1 MQACSIKSGCRVFGF
16 CAAGS
21 TSKVDLT
28 FHLGVLA
35 CEKSGLSFRDTMGA
49 MRKCLSTVL
58 CFLSL
63 SNQMLAECQGD
74 LAGSGTVK
82 VADELGL
89 LSMFGCA
96 EDCGESD
103 LDGDD
108 AGGVSDTL
116 LVLGSFGQ
124 SCDANAPSVWA
135 DSTFEVLFEDNVVY
149 GSGMSHDGWGGPVI
163 DTIALELDVYAPD
176 NQEEGRPALV
186 VIHGGGFFG
195 GSNEKRAFVE
205 LSNQYASRGWVVFS
219 INYRLAAQRGTVP
232 ASWFDSVQFLPQGS
246 NPNQAL
252 AMYPANRDAKAALR
266 WVTSQADQ
274 YSIDVNHVSVL
285 GGSAGAC
292 MAIAMGASND
302 GDYVT
307 ELSVMQDPTLQS
319 TNLSESFQ
327 VQTVLDFWGGRA
339 SVDAL
344 SALDDEE
351 RFGSEDAPLMI
362 VHGTA
367 DPTVDYAEA
376 TSLDSTYNANG
387 IPCTLYAIENGG
399 HGIWGATVNGAQL
412 WSLGFAFMVEQQGLT
427 VEP

>member
-1 MQACSIKSGCRVFGF
+1 
-16 CAAGS
+16 
-21 TSKVDLT
+21 
-28 FHLGVLA
+28 
-35 CEKSGLSFRDTMGA
+35 MGA
-49 MRKCLSTVL
+49 MRKCLSSLL

-63 SNQMLAECQGD
+63 SNQMLVECPGD
-74 LAGSGTVK
+74 LDGSGTVK

-89 LSMFGCA
+89 LSMFGWA
-96 EDCGESD
+96 EDRGESD

-108 AGGVSDTL
+108 AGDVSDTL

-186 VIHGGGFFG
+186 IIHGGGFFG
-195 GSNEKRAFVE
+195 GSNEQRAFVE

-232 ASWFDSVQFLPQGS
+232 ASWLDSVQFLPQGS
-246 NPNQAL
+246 NPNQSL

-344 SALDDEE
+344 SALDNEE
-351 RFGSEDAPLMI
+351 RFDSDDAPLMI

-376 TSLDSTYNANG
+376 TSLDATYNANG
-387 IPCTLYAIENGG
+387 IPCTLYPIENGG

>member
-1 MQACSIKSGCRVFGF
+1 
-16 CAAGS
+16 
-21 TSKVDLT
+21 
-28 FHLGVLA
+28 
-35 CEKSGLSFRDTMGA
+35 MGA
-49 MRKCLSTVL
+49 MRKCLSGLL

-63 SNQMLAECQGD
+63 SNQMLAECPGD
-74 LAGSGTVK
+74 LAGSGSVK
-82 VADELGL
+82 VADELGV

-96 EDCGESD
+96 QDCGESD

-135 DSTFEVLFEDNVVY
+135 DSTFGVLFEDNVVY

-232 ASWFDSVQFLPQGS
+232 ASWLDSVQFLPQGS

-351 RFGSEDAPLMI
+351 RFDSDNAPLMI

-376 TSLDSTYNANG
+376 TSLDATYNANG
-387 IPCTLYAIENGG
+387 IPCTLYPIENGG
-399 HGIWGATVNGAQL
+399 HGIWGATVNGAPL

>member
-1 MQACSIKSGCRVFGF
+1 
-16 CAAGS
+16 
-21 TSKVDLT
+21 
-28 FHLGVLA
+28 
-35 CEKSGLSFRDTMGA
+35 MGA
-49 MRKCLSTVL
+49 MRKCLSGLL

-63 SNQMLAECQGD
+63 SNQMLAECPGD
-74 LAGSGTVK
+74 LDGSGTVK

-195 GSNEKRAFVE
+195 GSNEQRAFVE

-232 ASWFDSVQFLPQGS
+232 ASWLDSVQFLPQGS

-344 SALDDEE
+344 SALDNEE
-351 RFGSEDAPLMI
+351 RFDSDNAPLMI

-376 TSLDSTYNANG
+376 TSLDATYNANG
-387 IPCTLYAIENGG
+387 IPCTLYPIENGG

>member
-1 MQACSIKSGCRVFGF
+1 MLVECPE
-16 CAAGS
+16 
-21 TSKVDLT
+21 DLD
-28 FHLGVLA
+28 
-35 CEKSGLSFRDTMGA
+35 E
-49 MRKCLSTVL
+49 
-58 CFLSL
+58 
-63 SNQMLAECQGD
+63 
-74 LAGSGTVK
+74 SGTLK

-89 LSMFGCA
+89 LSMFGWA
-96 EDCGESD
+96 EGRGESD

-108 AGGVSDTL
+108 AAGVSDPL

-124 SCDANAPSVWA
+124 SGDANAPSVWA
-135 DSTFEVLFEDNVVY
+135 DSTFGVLFEDNVVY

-186 VIHGGGFFG
+186 VIHGGGFLG

-232 ASWFDSVQFLPQGS
+232 ASWLDSVQFLPQGS

-351 RFGSEDAPLMI
+351 RFDSDNAPLMI

-376 TSLDSTYNANG
+376 TSLDATYNANG
-387 IPCTLYAIENGG
+387 IPCTLYPIENGG
-399 HGIWGATVNGAQL
+399 HGIWGATVNGAPL

>member
-1 MQACSIKSGCRVFGF
+1 
-16 CAAGS
+16 
-21 TSKVDLT
+21 
-28 FHLGVLA
+28 
-35 CEKSGLSFRDTMGA
+35 MGA
-49 MRKCLSTVL
+49 MRKCLSGLL

-63 SNQMLAECQGD
+63 SNQMLAECPGD
-74 LAGSGTVK
+74 LDESGTLK

-89 LSMFGCA
+89 LSMFGWA
-96 EDCGESD
+96 EDRGESD

-108 AGGVSDTL
+108 AAGVSDTL

-124 SCDANAPSVWA
+124 SGDANAPSVWA
-135 DSTFEVLFEDNVVY
+135 DSTFGVLFEDNVVY

-186 VIHGGGFFG
+186 VIHGGGFLG

-232 ASWFDSVQFLPQGS
+232 ASWLDSVQFLPQGS

-351 RFGSEDAPLMI
+351 RFDSDNAPLMI

-376 TSLDSTYNANG
+376 TSLDATYNANG
-387 IPCTLYAIENGG
+387 IPCTLYPIENGG
-399 HGIWGATVNGAQL
+399 HGIWGATVNGAPL

>member
-1 MQACSIKSGCRVFGF
+1 
-16 CAAGS
+16 
-21 TSKVDLT
+21 VDLT

-35 CEKSGLSFRDTMGA
+35 CEKSGLNFRDTMGA
-49 MRKCLSTVL
+49 MRKCLSGLL

-63 SNQMLAECQGD
+63 SNQMLVECPED
-74 LAGSGTVK
+74 LDESGTLK

-89 LSMFGCA
+89 LSMFGWA
-96 EDCGESD
+96 EGRGESD

-108 AGGVSDTL
+108 AAGVSDPL

-124 SCDANAPSVWA
+124 SGDANAPSVWA
-135 DSTFEVLFEDNVVY
+135 DSTFGVLFEDNVVY

-186 VIHGGGFFG
+186 VIHGGGFLG

-232 ASWFDSVQFLPQGS
+232 ASWLDSVQFLPQGS

-351 RFGSEDAPLMI
+351 RFDSDNAPLMI

-376 TSLDSTYNANG
+376 TSLDATYNANG
-387 IPCTLYAIENGG
+387 IPCTLYPIENGG
-399 HGIWGATVNGAQL
+399 HGIWGATVNGAPL

>member
-1 MQACSIKSGCRVFGF
+1 
-16 CAAGS
+16 
-21 TSKVDLT
+21 
-28 FHLGVLA
+28 
-35 CEKSGLSFRDTMGA
+35 MGA
-49 MRKCLSTVL
+49 MRKCLSGLL

-63 SNQMLAECQGD
+63 SNQMLAECPGD
-74 LAGSGTVK
+74 LAGSGSVK
-82 VADELGL
+82 VADELGV

-96 EDCGESD
+96 QDCGESD

-195 GSNEKRAFVE
+195 GSNEQRAFVE

-232 ASWFDSVQFLPQGS
+232 ASWLDSVQFLPQGS

-344 SALDDEE
+344 SALDNEE
-351 RFGSEDAPLMI
+351 RFDSDNAPLMI

-399 HGIWGATVNGAQL
+399 HGIWRATVNGAQL

>member
-1 MQACSIKSGCRVFGF
+1 
-16 CAAGS
+16 
-21 TSKVDLT
+21 
-28 FHLGVLA
+28 
-35 CEKSGLSFRDTMGA
+35 MGA
-49 MRKCLSTVL
+49 MRKCLSGLL

-63 SNQMLAECQGD
+63 SNQMLAECPGD
-74 LAGSGTVK
+74 LDGSGTVK
-82 VADELGL
+82 VADVLGL
-89 LSMFGCA
+89 LSMFGRA

-195 GSNEKRAFVE
+195 GSNEQRAFVE

-232 ASWFDSVQFLPQGS
+232 ASWLDSVQFLPQGS

-351 RFGSEDAPLMI
+351 RFDSDNAPLMI

-367 DPTVDYAEA
+367 DPTVDYAKA
-376 TSLDSTYNANG
+376 TSLDATYNANG
-387 IPCTLYAIENGG
+387 IPCTLYPIENGG

-412 WSLGFAFMVEQQGLT
+412 WSLGFAFMVEQQGLK

>member
-1 MQACSIKSGCRVFGF
+1 
-16 CAAGS
+16 
-21 TSKVDLT
+21 
-28 FHLGVLA
+28 
-35 CEKSGLSFRDTMGA
+35 MGA
-49 MRKCLSTVL
+49 MRKCLSGLL

-63 SNQMLAECQGD
+63 SNQMLAECPGD
-74 LAGSGTVK
+74 LDGSGTVK

-195 GSNEKRAFVE
+195 GSNEQRAFVE

-232 ASWFDSVQFLPQGS
+232 SSWLDSVQFLPQGS

-351 RFGSEDAPLMI
+351 RFDSDNAPLMI

>member
-1 MQACSIKSGCRVFGF
+1 MK
-16 CAAGS
+16 
-21 TSKVDLT
+21 
-28 FHLGVLA
+28 
-35 CEKSGLSFRDTMGA
+35 
-49 MRKCLSTVL
+49 KCLCGLL

-63 SNQMLAECQGD
+63 SNLMLAECPGD
-74 LAGSGTVK
+74 LDGSGTVE
-82 VADELGL
+82 VADVLGL
-89 LSMFGCA
+89 LSVFGCA
-96 EDCGESD
+96 QDCGESD

-108 AGGVSDTL
+108 AVGASDIL
-116 LVLGSFGQ
+116 LVLSYFGQ

-135 DSTFEVLFEDNVVY
+135 DSAFEVLFEDNVVY
-149 GSGMSHDGWGGPVI
+149 GAGMSHDGWGGPVI

-186 VIHGGGFFG
+186 IIHGGGFFG
-195 GSNEKRAFVE
+195 GSNEQGALVE

-232 ASWFDSVQFLPQGS
+232 ASWLNAVQFLPEGS
-246 NPNQAL
+246 NPDQAL

-274 YSIDVNHVSVL
+274 YSIDLNHVSVL
-285 GGSAGAC
+285 GGSAGAF

-302 GDYVT
+302 EDYVT

-351 RFGSEDAPLMI
+351 RFGPDDAPLMI

-367 DPTVDYAEA
+367 DPTVDYSEA
-376 TSLDSTYNANG
+376 TSLYATYNANG
-387 IPCTLYAIENGG
+387 VPCTLFPIENGG
-399 HGIWGATVNGAQL
+399 HGIWGATVDGAPL
-412 WSLGFAFMVEQQGLT
+412 WSLGFDFMVEQQGLT

>member
-1 MQACSIKSGCRVFGF
+1 
-16 CAAGS
+16 
-21 TSKVDLT
+21 
-28 FHLGVLA
+28 
-35 CEKSGLSFRDTMGA
+35 MGA
-49 MRKCLSTVL
+49 MRKCLSGLL

-63 SNQMLAECQGD
+63 SNQMLAECPGD
-74 LAGSGTVK
+74 LDESGTLK

-89 LSMFGCA
+89 LSMFGWA
-96 EDCGESD
+96 EDRGESD

-124 SCDANAPSVWA
+124 SCDDNAPSVWA
-135 DSTFEVLFEDNVVY
+135 DSTFGVLFEDNVVY

-186 VIHGGGFFG
+186 VIHGGGFLG

-232 ASWFDSVQFLPQGS
+232 ASWLDSVQFLPQGS

-285 GGSAGAC
+285 GGSAGAF

-351 RFGSEDAPLMI
+351 RFDSDNAPLMI

-376 TSLDSTYNANG
+376 TSLDATYNANG
-387 IPCTLYAIENGG
+387 IPCTLYPIENGG
-399 HGIWGATVNGAQL
+399 HGIWGATVNGAPL

>member
-1 MQACSIKSGCRVFGF
+1 
-16 CAAGS
+16 
-21 TSKVDLT
+21 
-28 FHLGVLA
+28 
-35 CEKSGLSFRDTMGA
+35 MGA
-49 MRKCLSTVL
+49 MRKCLSGLL

-63 SNQMLAECQGD
+63 SNQMLAECPGD
-74 LAGSGTVK
+74 LDESGTLK

-89 LSMFGCA
+89 LSMFGRA
-96 EDCGESD
+96 QDCGESD

-124 SCDANAPSVWA
+124 SCDDNAPSVWA
-135 DSTFEVLFEDNVVY
+135 DSTFGVLFEDNVVY

-186 VIHGGGFFG
+186 VIHGGGFLG

-232 ASWFDSVQFLPQGS
+232 ASWLDSVQFLPQGS

-285 GGSAGAC
+285 GGSAGAF

-351 RFGSEDAPLMI
+351 RFDSDNAPLMI

-376 TSLDSTYNANG
+376 TSLDATYNANG
-387 IPCTLYAIENGG
+387 IPCTLYPIENGG
-399 HGIWGATVNGAQL
+399 HGIWGATVNGAPL

>member
-1 MQACSIKSGCRVFGF
+1 
-16 CAAGS
+16 
-21 TSKVDLT
+21 
-28 FHLGVLA
+28 
-35 CEKSGLSFRDTMGA
+35 MGA
-49 MRKCLSTVL
+49 MRKCLSGLL

-63 SNQMLAECQGD
+63 SNQMLAECPGD
-74 LAGSGTVK
+74 LAGSGSVK
-82 VADELGL
+82 VADELGV

-96 EDCGESD
+96 QDCGESD

-135 DSTFEVLFEDNVVY
+135 DSTFGVLFEDNVVY

-232 ASWFDSVQFLPQGS
+232 ASWLDSVQFLPQGS

-285 GGSAGAC
+285 GGSAGAF

-344 SALDDEE
+344 SALDNEE
-351 RFGSEDAPLMI
+351 RFDSDNAPLMI

-376 TSLDSTYNANG
+376 TSLDATYNANG
-387 IPCTLYAIENGG
+387 IPCTLYPIENGG
-399 HGIWGATVNGAQL
+399 HGIWGATVNGAPL

>member
-1 MQACSIKSGCRVFGF
+1 
-16 CAAGS
+16 
-21 TSKVDLT
+21 
-28 FHLGVLA
+28 
-35 CEKSGLSFRDTMGA
+35 MGA
-49 MRKCLSTVL
+49 MRKCLSGLL

-63 SNQMLAECQGD
+63 SNQMLAECPGD
-74 LAGSGTVK
+74 LDGSGTVK

-89 LSMFGCA
+89 LSMFGWA
-96 EDCGESD
+96 EDCGESN

-108 AGGVSDTL
+108 AGSVSDTL
-116 LVLGSFGQ
+116 LVLGSFGE

-195 GSNEKRAFVE
+195 GSNEQRAFVE

-219 INYRLAAQRGTVP
+219 INYRLAAQRGTIP
-232 ASWFDSVQFLPQGS
+232 ASWLDSVQFLPQGS

-285 GGSAGAC
+285 GGSAGAF

-351 RFGSEDAPLMI
+351 RFDSDNAPLMI

-376 TSLDSTYNANG
+376 TSLDATYNANG
-387 IPCTLYAIENGG
+387 IPCTLYPIENGG

>member
-1 MQACSIKSGCRVFGF
+1 
-16 CAAGS
+16 
-21 TSKVDLT
+21 
-28 FHLGVLA
+28 
-35 CEKSGLSFRDTMGA
+35 MGA
-49 MRKCLSTVL
+49 MRKCLSGLL

-63 SNQMLAECQGD
+63 SNQMLAECPGD
-74 LAGSGTVK
+74 LDGSGTVK

-195 GSNEKRAFVE
+195 GSNEQRAFVE

-232 ASWFDSVQFLPQGS
+232 ASWLDSVQFLPQGS

-285 GGSAGAC
+285 GGSAGAL

-302 GDYVT
+302 EDYVT

-351 RFGSEDAPLMI
+351 RFDSEDAPLMI

-399 HGIWGATVNGAQL
+399 HGIWGATINGAQL

>member
-1 MQACSIKSGCRVFGF
+1 
-16 CAAGS
+16 
-21 TSKVDLT
+21 
-28 FHLGVLA
+28 
-35 CEKSGLSFRDTMGA
+35 MGA
-49 MRKCLSTVL
+49 MRKCLSGLL

-63 SNQMLAECQGD
+63 SNQMLAECPGD
-74 LAGSGTVK
+74 LDGSGTVK

-232 ASWFDSVQFLPQGS
+232 ASWLDSVQFLPQGS

-351 RFGSEDAPLMI
+351 RFDSDNAPLMI

-376 TSLDSTYNANG
+376 TSLDATYNANG
-387 IPCTLYAIENGG
+387 IPCTLYPIENGG

>member
-1 MQACSIKSGCRVFGF
+1 
-16 CAAGS
+16 
-21 TSKVDLT
+21 
-28 FHLGVLA
+28 
-35 CEKSGLSFRDTMGA
+35 MGA
-49 MRKCLSTVL
+49 MRKCLSGLL

-63 SNQMLAECQGD
+63 SNQMLAECPGD
-74 LAGSGTVK
+74 LDGSGTVK
-82 VADELGL
+82 VADVLGL
-89 LSMFGCA
+89 LSMFGRA

-195 GSNEKRAFVE
+195 GSNEQRAFVE

-232 ASWFDSVQFLPQGS
+232 ASWLDSVQFLPQGS

-351 RFGSEDAPLMI
+351 RFDSDNAPLMI

-376 TSLDSTYNANG
+376 TSLDATYNANG
-387 IPCTLYAIENGG
+387 IPCTLYPIENGG

-412 WSLGFAFMVEQQGLT
+412 WSLGFAFMVEQQGLK

>member
-1 MQACSIKSGCRVFGF
+1 
-16 CAAGS
+16 
-21 TSKVDLT
+21 
-28 FHLGVLA
+28 
-35 CEKSGLSFRDTMGA
+35 
-49 MRKCLSTVL
+49 
-58 CFLSL
+58 
-63 SNQMLAECQGD
+63 MLAECPGD
-74 LAGSGTVK
+74 LDGSGTVE
-82 VADELGL
+82 VADVLGL
-89 LSMFGCA
+89 LSVFGCA
-96 EDCGESD
+96 QDCGESD

-108 AGGVSDTL
+108 AVGASDIL
-116 LVLGSFGQ
+116 LVLSYFGQ

-149 GSGMSHDGWGGPVI
+149 GAGMSHDGWGGPVI

-186 VIHGGGFFG
+186 IIHGGGFFG
-195 GSNEKRAFVE
+195 GSNEQTALVG
-205 LSNQYASRGWVVFS
+205 LSNYYAARGWVVFS

-232 ASWFDSVQFLPQGS
+232 ASWLNAVQFLPEGS
-246 NPNQAL
+246 NPDQAL

-274 YSIDVNHVSVL
+274 YSIDLNHVSVL
-285 GGSAGAC
+285 GGSAGAF

-302 GDYVT
+302 EDYVT

-351 RFGSEDAPLMI
+351 RFGPDDAPLMI

-367 DPTVDYAEA
+367 DPTVDYSEA
-376 TSLDSTYNANG
+376 TSLYATYTANG
-387 IPCTLYAIENGG
+387 VPCTLYSIENGG
-399 HGIWGATVNGAQL
+399 HGIWGATVNGVSL
-412 WSLGFAFMVEQQGLT
+412 WSLGFDFMVAQQGLT

>member
-1 MQACSIKSGCRVFGF
+1 
-16 CAAGS
+16 
-21 TSKVDLT
+21 
-28 FHLGVLA
+28 
-35 CEKSGLSFRDTMGA
+35 MGA
-49 MRKCLSTVL
+49 MRKCLSGLL

-63 SNQMLAECQGD
+63 SNQMLAECPGD
-74 LAGSGTVK
+74 LDGSGTVK
-82 VADELGL
+82 VADVLGL
-89 LSMFGCA
+89 LSMFGRA

-195 GSNEKRAFVE
+195 GSNEQRAFVE

-232 ASWFDSVQFLPQGS
+232 ASWLDSVQFLPQGS

-344 SALDDEE
+344 SALDDEA
-351 RFGSEDAPLMI
+351 RFDSDNAPLMI

-376 TSLDSTYNANG
+376 TSLDATYNANG
-387 IPCTLYAIENGG
+387 IPCTLYPIENGG

-412 WSLGFAFMVEQQGLT
+412 WSLGFAFMVEQQGLK

>member
-1 MQACSIKSGCRVFGF
+1 
-16 CAAGS
+16 
-21 TSKVDLT
+21 
-28 FHLGVLA
+28 
-35 CEKSGLSFRDTMGA
+35 MGA
-49 MRKCLSTVL
+49 MRKCLSGLL

-63 SNQMLAECQGD
+63 SNQMLAECRGD
-74 LAGSGTVK
+74 LDGSGTVK
-82 VADELGL
+82 VADELGW

-124 SCDANAPSVWA
+124 SCDDNAPSVWA
-135 DSTFEVLFEDNVVY
+135 DSTFGVLFEDNVVY

-195 GSNEKRAFVE
+195 GSNEQRAFVE

-232 ASWFDSVQFLPQGS
+232 ASWLDSVQFLPQGS

-274 YSIDVNHVSVL
+274 YRIDVNHVSVL

-292 MAIAMGASND
+292 MAIAMGASNG

-351 RFGSEDAPLMI
+351 RFDSDNAPLMI

-376 TSLDSTYNANG
+376 TSLDATYNANG
-387 IPCTLYAIENGG
+387 IPCTLYPIENGG